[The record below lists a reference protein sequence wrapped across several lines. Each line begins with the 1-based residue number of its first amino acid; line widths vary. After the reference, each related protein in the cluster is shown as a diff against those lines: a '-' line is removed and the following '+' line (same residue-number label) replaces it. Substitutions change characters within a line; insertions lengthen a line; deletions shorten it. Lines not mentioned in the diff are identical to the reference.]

1 MKMFKRYSLLTTLF
15 AVGLALAISGTALAA
30 ESTAVLD
37 HQGTLYTLLSGR
49 RGDLFAGVTG
59 PAANAPVL
67 ALEIREPGEAPG
79 DTETRRM
86 LVADTGDAAREE
98 SASLVMEEAS
108 GSVFVVWSRIPVEGP
123 VELRVSG
130 LVETRWSDPV
140 SLEAAGDLTVAPQ
153 LLVTRD
159 RMSKPDP
166 DTGVPRSTART
177 VLHLLWAENTA
188 EGERVLYSPLVLEDG
203 AYVGEAPRMVLNDFD
218 PTTTTV
224 PGHKDA
230 TSDSAPTLAAGID
243 NQSVIAGFVNTATG
257 RQLSIELRMLPFAL
271 GTLSRDVREFILEE
285 GVGIVGPGSV
295 ESLAGGVG
303 GMIIETGREFHP
315 GVRFYFASVAQEAV
329 LEEALAS
336 DGPGVGLQSLAG
348 GVGGMIIEVGS
359 RFFGTDGLDRNFVTS
374 RLSLVEITSAV
385 ELDPETLVNHLL
397 RVYVVSDREAPDVGS
412 DAALLVSGDGE
423 EGLVAWPE
431 GAELRYR
438 ETNGAVW
445 SDVRAVSLGED
456 LDLEQARQLLQQ
468 RLQRR

>member
-1 MKMFKRYSLLTTLF
+1 MFKRYPLLTTLF
-15 AVGLALAISGTALAA
+15 AVGLALVVCGTALAA

-49 RGDLFAGVTG
+49 RGDLFTGVKG

-67 ALEIREPGEAPG
+67 ALEIRQPGETPE
-79 DTETRRM
+79 DTEIRRL
-86 LVADTGDAAREE
+86 LVADTGDAAQEE
-98 SASLVMEEAS
+98 SANLVLEEAA
-108 GSVFVVWSRIPVEGP
+108 GTVYVVWSRIPAEGP

-130 LVETRWSDPV
+130 LVEDQWSEPV
-140 SLEAAGDLTVAPQ
+140 SLEAMGDLTVAPQ

-159 RMSKPDP
+159 RMAKPDP
-166 DTGVPRSTART
+166 DTGVLRSTART
-177 VLHLLWAENTA
+177 VLHLLWAEDAA

-218 PTTTTV
+218 PTTT
-224 PGHKDA
+224 PGDKGA
-230 TSDSAPTLAAGID
+230 TSISAPTLAAGVD
-243 NQSVIAGFVNTATG
+243 NQSVIAGFVNMATG

-271 GTLSRDVREFILEE
+271 GTLARDVRDFILDE

-359 RFFGTDGLDRNFVTS
+359 RFFGTDGLDRNFVAS
-374 RLSLVEITSAV
+374 RLSLVEIGSAV
-385 ELDPETLVNHLL
+385 ELDPDTLVNHLL
-397 RVYVVSDREAPDVGS
+397 RVYVVSDREAPDVGG
-412 DAALLVSGDGE
+412 DAALLVSEDGE
-423 EGLVAWPE
+423 EGMVAWPE
-431 GAELRYR
+431 GEELRYR
-438 ETNGAVW
+438 ETSGAIW
-445 SDVRAVSLGED
+445 SDVRAVPLDEGF
-456 LDLEQARQLLQQ
+456 DLEQARQLLRQ